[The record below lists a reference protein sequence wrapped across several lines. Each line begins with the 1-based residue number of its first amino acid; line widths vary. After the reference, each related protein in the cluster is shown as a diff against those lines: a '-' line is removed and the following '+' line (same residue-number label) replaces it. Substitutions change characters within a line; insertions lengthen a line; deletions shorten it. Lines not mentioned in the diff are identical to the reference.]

1 MAQFST
7 TPLYIDGQLRP
18 AEGGRVFDVETPV
31 SGTIVGQ
38 AADATAADVDA
49 AIAAARRA
57 FDETDWATNVPLRVA
72 ALRRWQEALKALA
85 EEWRPRIMAETGCT
99 RLMTHMVQLDMPVDG
114 MSWTIDLAEKFEWT
128 RDIGISNN
136 FGLNSRRLVVKEP
149 TGVVGAI
156 TPWNVPVQCSLAKAC
171 AALAAGCTVVL
182 KMAPDTPWA
191 GAYMGAAAE
200 KAGLPAGVFNV
211 ITSSEKA
218 APGEQLVADPRVD
231 VISFTGSTAVGK
243 RIMEAAAPSLKRV
256 FLELGGKS
264 ANIILDDAKFP
275 EALESGLAVCMH
287 AGQGCS
293 ITTRLLVP
301 RSRYDEAVAILEQMF
316 KAVPFGDPESMQ
328 QVMGPVVSKAQYD
341 RVLGYIAIGKDE
353 GARLVAGGEPAFEER
368 GGYYIKPTLFADVDN
383 AMRVAQEEIFGP
395 VLVVIPFDDDD
406 DAVRIANDS
415 KYGLSG
421 AVQSSNAARAMAVAK
436 RIRSGTMA
444 INKGVYFGSDA
455 PFGGYKHS
463 GIGREMGLEGF
474 EEYLQTKTIATEAEM
489 A

>member
-1 MAQFST
+1 
-7 TPLYIDGQLRP
+7 
-18 AEGGRVFDVETPV
+18 
-31 SGTIVGQ
+31 
-38 AADATAADVDA
+38 
-49 AIAAARRA
+49 
-57 FDETDWATNVPLRVA
+57 
-72 ALRRWQEALKALA
+72 
-85 EEWRPRIMAETGCT
+85 
-99 RLMTHMVQLDMPVDG
+99 
-114 MSWTIDLAEKFEWT
+114 
-128 RDIGISNN
+128 
-136 FGLNSRRLVVKEP
+136 
-149 TGVVGAI
+149 
-156 TPWNVPVQCSLAKAC
+156 
-171 AALAAGCTVVL
+171 
-182 KMAPDTPWA
+182 
-191 GAYMGAAAE
+191 
-200 KAGLPAGVFNV
+200 
-211 ITSSEKA
+211 
-218 APGEQLVADPRVD
+218 
-231 VISFTGSTAVGK
+231 
-243 RIMEAAAPSLKRV
+243 MEAAAPSLKRV

-353 GARLVAGGEPAFEER
+353 GARLVAGGEAAAGMARIGQAGGEPAFEER